1 MKTVEAEIVHSRIV
15 TCTKCGQQN
24 RVYEQTDNGLYRCA
38 ACRAVMSNPFLWK
51 QWLARLRQ
59 TGRGTV
65 VALVSVIGLLIYAI
79 YLQIQL
85 GDAQS
90 QRNNFQ
96 VQLGDMQSQ
105 RDSAVKEAGE
115 NKAAIEKLQSAQS
128 EDRAQIAASAAE
140 VLQEVS
146 GLDSRRNAIQQELV
160 KIGIPA
166 DQAAAIINPTVTT
179 TASAQ
184 VIDDAL
190 LRPLPTDYRPP
201 TGLLNRNINLL
212 AGWSAGLGKLTL
224 KNGNKEDAHVKIV
237 WRGILVVSCYVR
249 GGDAYT
255 VSNIPDNSYDVLYCT
270 GYGWNK
276 VAGKF
281 NRGLDLHAYRFDDP
295 LDYSTRDRGDYTEYA
310 TFTTLTLNPVPSGT
324 ATRSDISVDEFDRY

>member
-15 TCTKCGQQN
+15 TCKKCGQRN
-24 RVYEQTDNGLYRCA
+24 RIYERTDNGLYRCA
-38 ACRAVMSNPFLWK
+38 SCKTVMSNPFLWQ
-51 QWLARLRQ
+51 QWLARLKQ
-59 TGRGTV
+59 TGGGKLLAV
-65 VALVSVIGLLIYAI
+65 VSVAGLLIYAI
-79 YLQIQL
+79 SLQIQL
-85 GDAQS
+85 GDVQS

-96 VQLGDMQSQ
+96 IQLGDMQSQ
-105 RDSAVKEAGE
+105 RDSAVKESGE
-115 NKAAIEKLQSAQS
+115 NKAAIEKLQNAQS

-140 VLQEVS
+140 VLQKASE
-146 GLDSRRNAIQQELV
+146 LDSRRNAIQQELV

-166 DQAAAIINPTVTT
+166 DQAAAIINPAVTT
-179 TASAQ
+179 AASAQ

-201 TGLLNRNINLL
+201 TGLLNRNVNLL

-224 KNGNKEDAHVKIV
+224 KNGNREDAHVKIV

-276 VAGKF
+276 GAGKF

-295 LDYSTRDRGDYTEYA
+295 LDYSTRDRGGYTEYA
-310 TFTTLTLNPVPSGT
+310 ITLTLNPVPSGT